1 VHIAS
6 IENFSKSYG
15 DNILFEEITFHINQG
30 DKIALIARNGQG
42 KTSLLNILAGLD
54 TQDKGDLWIHK
65 DVQVVYLRQENNFDP
80 NNTIEQQ
87 LFEMNHPT
95 VKLLKDYEKAL
106 NEGRAETQ
114 EFQDLLSQMNE
125 GEAWNFEGSYKE
137 IIGKLQLPS
146 LHTKIE
152 TLSGGQ
158 KKRLALAQALLET
171 QLYEGDS
178 LFILDEPTNHLDIE
192 MIEWLE
198 QKLTTA
204 KSTLLLVSHDRY
216 FIDAVCNTLI
226 EIEKNKAYKHSGNY
240 QYYLE
245 NKAHRIEVAASEL
258 SKDKNI
264 YRRELEWMR
273 RQPQGRA
280 TKAKARQDSFYD
292 IEDKVKKNKA
302 DSSLTLEVKMN
313 RLGGKILEMKKVYK
327 SYDDLVLL
335 KGFDY
340 TFQKGERIGIVGKN
354 GFGKSTLL
362 KIALGLE
369 KADSGKVNHG
379 ETVVFGHFDQKGLQ
393 WEKDLRV
400 IEFVKEKAEYFPLA
414 DGTKISASAFL
425 ERFAF
430 PPEKQHTFLSMLS
443 GGEKRRLQ
451 LLSILFKNPNFLV
464 LDEPTNDLDLQTLG
478 LLEDFLLGYPGCLIL
493 VSHDRYFMDKLVQH
507 LFVFEGDGEINVF
520 PGNYRDYRLAKD
532 DKKNKEKSVGNS
544 TNKELLDSARSD
556 KDESKNTVS
565 LSEVENKSSEKR
577 QLTYKEKSEF
587 KEIEKTLP
595 LLEKEKEELSAK
607 LSEPNLDYTEIEKI
621 TTRLTEVTNELGEKE
636 MRWLEISEILE

>member
-1 VHIAS
+1 MHLAS
-6 IENFSKSYG
+6 IENLAKSYG
-15 DNILFEEITFHINQG
+15 DNTLFEDITFHINQG

-42 KTSLLNILAGLD
+42 KTSLLNILAGID
-54 TQDKGDLWIHK
+54 TQDTGTVWIHK
-65 DVQVVYLRQENNFDP
+65 DIQVVYLKQENDFNPD
-80 NNTIEQQ
+80 NTIEQQ
-87 LFEMNHPT
+87 LFEMDHPT
-95 VKLLKDYEKAL
+95 VKLLKDYEHTL
-106 NEGRAETQ
+106 ENGQAET
-114 EFQDLLSQMNE
+114 EHFQNLLSQMNE
-125 GEAWNFEGSYKE
+125 GDAWNFEGSYKE
-137 IIGKLQLPS
+137 IVGKLKLPN
-146 LHTKIE
+146 LNTKVA

-158 KKRLALAQALLET
+158 KKRLALAQSLLET
-171 QLYEGDS
+171 QLYEGAS

-198 QKLTTA
+198 QKLTTQ

-226 EIEKNKAYKHSGNY
+226 EIEDNKAHKHTGDY
-240 QYYLE
+240 QTYLE
-245 NKAHRIEVAASEL
+245 NKAHRIEVAASEQA
-258 SKDKNI
+258 KDKNI

-302 DSSLTLEVKMN
+302 DSTLTLEVKMN

-327 SYDDLVLL
+327 SYGDLVLL

-354 GFGKSTLL
+354 GVGKSTLL
-362 KIALGLE
+362 KIALGKE
-369 KADSGKVNHG
+369 EADSGKINHG

-393 WEKDLRV
+393 WEKEMRL
-400 IEFVKEKAEYFPLA
+400 IEFVKAKAEYFPLA

-430 PPEKQHTFLSMLS
+430 PPEKQHTFLSKLS

-478 LLEDFLLGYPGCLIL
+478 LLEDFLMNYPGCLIL

-520 PGNYRDYRLAKD
+520 PGNYRAYRLAKSEGRFE
-532 DKKNKEKSVGNS
+532 KNKQQVVSSDDSTKSQA
-544 TNKELLDSARSD
+544 ER
-556 KDESKNTVS
+556 
-565 LSEVENKSSEKR
+565 VEAPKKEKR
-577 QLTYKEKSEF
+577 QLSYKEKTEF
-587 KEIEKTLP
+587 AEIEKALP
-595 LLEKEKEELSAK
+595 ILEAEKEELTTK
-607 LSEPNLDYTEIEKI
+607 LSESSSDFEAIENISKRLSEITE
-621 TTRLTEVTNELGEKE
+621 ELEIKE
-636 MRWLEISEILE
+636 MRWLEISEILG

>member
-1 VHIAS
+1 MHIAS
-6 IENFSKSYG
+6 IENFAKSYG
-15 DNILFEEITFHINQG
+15 DNVLFQDITFHINQG

-54 TQDKGDLWIHK
+54 TQDSGDLWIHK
-65 DVQVVYLRQENNFDP
+65 DIQVVYLKQENNFNP
-80 NNTIEQQ
+80 ENTIEQQ
-87 LFEMNHPT
+87 LFEMEHPT
-95 VKLLKDYEKAL
+95 VKLLKAYEKAL
-106 NEGRAETQ
+106 NEGRAESE
-114 EFQDLLSQMNE
+114 EFQKLLSQMSDSD
-125 GEAWNFEGSYKE
+125 AWNFEGAYKE
-137 IIGKLQLPS
+137 IIGKLQLPT
-146 LHTKIE
+146 LDTKIS

-158 KKRLALAQALLET
+158 KKRLALAQTLLET
-171 QLYEGDS
+171 QLYEGAS

-198 QKLTTA
+198 SKLTTA

-216 FIDAVCNTLI
+216 FIDAVCTTLI
-226 EIEKNKAYKHSGNY
+226 EIEKNKAYKHTGNY

-245 NKAHRIEVAASEL
+245 NKAHRLEVAASEL

-327 SYDDLVLL
+327 SYGDLVLL

-340 TFQKGERIGIVGKN
+340 TFQRGERIGIVGKN
-354 GFGKSTLL
+354 GVGKSTLL
-362 KIALGLE
+362 KIALGIE
-369 KADSGKVNHG
+369 EADSGKINHG

-393 WEKDLRV
+393 WEKDMRV
-400 IEFVKEKAEYFPLA
+400 LEFVKDKAEYFPLA
-414 DGTKISASAFL
+414 DGTKISASNFL

-451 LLSILFKNPNFLV
+451 LLSILFRNPNFLV

-478 LLEDFLLGYPGCLIL
+478 LMEEFLLNYPGCLIL

-507 LFVFEGDGEINVF
+507 LFVFEGEGEINVF
-520 PGNYRDYRLAKD
+520 PGNYREYRLAKS
-532 DKKNKEKSVGNS
+532 EGRF
-544 TNKELLDSARSD
+544 E
-556 KDESKNTVS
+556 KNTHQTVS
-565 LSEVENKSSEKR
+565 SANSKKTESIDIPPKVQIATKR

-587 KEIEKTLP
+587 EEIEKTMP
-595 LLEKEKEELSAK
+595 LLEKEKEELSVK
-607 LSEPNLDYTEIEKI
+607 LSDSNLDYTEIEKVSA
-621 TTRLTEVTNELGEKE
+621 RLTEVADELEKKE
-636 MRWLEISEILE
+636 MRWLEISEIMG

>member
-1 VHIAS
+1 MHVAS
-6 IENFSKSYG
+6 IEELSKSYG
-15 DNILFEEITFHINQG
+15 DNILFEDITFHINQG

-54 TQDKGDLWIHK
+54 VQNKGTIWIHK
-65 DVQVVYLRQENNFDP
+65 EIQVVYLKQENNYNP
-80 NNTIEQQ
+80 ENSIEQQ
-87 LFEMNHPT
+87 LFEMDHPT
-95 VKLLKDYEKAL
+95 VKLLKDYEHAL
-106 NEGRAETQ
+106 DNGLAETP
-114 EFQDLLSQMNE
+114 EFADLLSQMNE
-125 GEAWNFEGSYKE
+125 GDAWNFEGSYKE
-137 IIGKLQLPS
+137 IVGKLKLPN
-146 LHTKIE
+146 LDTKVG

-158 KKRLALAQALLET
+158 VKRLALAQALLET

-198 QKLTTA
+198 QKLTTQ

-226 EIEKNKAYKHSGNY
+226 EIESNKAHKHTGNY
-240 QYYLE
+240 QTYLE
-245 NKAHRIEVAASEL
+245 NKAHRFEVAASEL
-258 SKDKNI
+258 SKDKNV

-292 IEDKVKKNKA
+292 IEDKVKKNKS

-354 GFGKSTLL
+354 GVGKSTLL

-369 KADSGKVNHG
+369 KADSGKINHG

-393 WEKDLRV
+393 WEKEMRV
-400 IEFVKEKAEYFPLA
+400 IEFVKAKAEYFPLA

-430 PPEKQHTFLSMLS
+430 APEKQHTFLSKLS

-451 LLSILFKNPNFLV
+451 LLTILFKNPNFLV

-478 LLEDFLLGYPGCLIL
+478 LLEDFLINYPGCLIL

-520 PGNYRDYRLAKD
+520 PGNYREYRLAKSEGRFE
-532 DKKNKEKSVGNS
+532 KNKQQ
-544 TNKELLDSARSD
+544 
-556 KDESKNTVS
+556 TVS
-565 LSEVENKSSEKR
+565 SDDSKDSQAELVEAASDSKKENKQSR
-577 QLTYKEKSEF
+577 QLSYKEKTEF
-587 KEIEKTLP
+587 AEIEKTLP
-595 LLEKEKEELSAK
+595 LLEKEKEALTIK
-607 LSEPNLDYTEIEKI
+607 LSEVASDFTEVEKI
-621 TTRLTEVTNELGEKE
+621 SKQLTQITEELEMKE
-636 MRWLEISEILE
+636 MRWLEISELTE

>member
-1 VHIAS
+1 MHIAS

-354 GFGKSTLL
+354 GVGKSTLL

-400 IEFVKEKAEYFPLA
+400 IEFVKDKAEYFPLA

-520 PGNYRDYRLAKD
+520 PGNYRDYRLDRDANKVSDKTISNAAKD
-532 DKKNKEKSVGNS
+532 SKIEWQSDNNKTKKSTEINS
-544 TNKELLDSARSD
+544 SQNP
-556 KDESKNTVS
+556 
-565 LSEVENKSSEKR
+565 KR
-577 QLTYKEKSEF
+577 QLSYKEKREF
-587 KEIEKTLP
+587 EDIEKTMP
-595 LLEKEKEELSAK
+595 LLEQEKKELSEK
-607 LSEPNLDYTEIEKI
+607 LTDSNLEYTEIEEI
-621 TTRLTEVTNELGEKE
+621 SSRLTEVTNELEDKE
-636 MRWLEISEILE
+636 MRWLEISEIQG

>member
-354 GFGKSTLL
+354 GVGKSTLL

-400 IEFVKEKAEYFPLA
+400 IEFVKDKAEYFPLA

-520 PGNYRDYRLAKD
+520 PGNYRDYRLDRDANKVSDKTISNAAKD
-532 DKKNKEKSVGNS
+532 SKIEWQSDNNKTKKSTEINS
-544 TNKELLDSARSD
+544 SQNP
-556 KDESKNTVS
+556 
-565 LSEVENKSSEKR
+565 KR
-577 QLTYKEKSEF
+577 QLSYKEKREF
-587 KEIEKTLP
+587 EDIEKTMP
-595 LLEKEKEELSAK
+595 LLEQEKKELSEK
-607 LSEPNLDYTEIEKI
+607 LTDSNLEYTEIEEI
-621 TTRLTEVTNELGEKE
+621 SSRLTEVTNELEDKE
-636 MRWLEISEILE
+636 MRWLEISEIQG

>member
-1 VHIAS
+1 MHIAS

-354 GFGKSTLL
+354 GVGKSTLL

-400 IEFVKEKAEYFPLA
+400 IEFVKDKAEYFPLA

-520 PGNYRDYRLAKD
+520 PGNYRDYRLDRDANKVSDKTISNAAKD
-532 DKKNKEKSVGNS
+532 SKIEWQSDNNKAKKSTEINS
-544 TNKELLDSARSD
+544 SQNP
-556 KDESKNTVS
+556 
-565 LSEVENKSSEKR
+565 KR
-577 QLTYKEKSEF
+577 QLSYKEKREF
-587 KEIEKTLP
+587 EDIEKTMP
-595 LLEKEKEELSAK
+595 LLEQEKKELSEK
-607 LSEPNLDYTEIEKI
+607 LTDSNLEYTEIEEI
-621 TTRLTEVTNELGEKE
+621 SSRLTEVTNELEDKE
-636 MRWLEISEILE
+636 MRWLEISEIHG